1 MTGDRI
7 ATFQQLLAA
16 NPDDAFAR
24 YGLAMEYRRLGN
36 PQMALEE
43 FDRLREHQPGYTAGY
58 QMAAQLLMERGDV
71 SGARERLQQGIA
83 CAQAEN
89 NTRAAREMHGMLEE
103 AEGYAE

>member
-7 ATFQQLLAA
+7 ATFQQLLDA

-36 PQMALEE
+36 SQMALEE
-43 FDRLREHQPGYTAGY
+43 FERLRHRQPGYTAGY
-58 QMAAQLLMERGDV
+58 QMAAQLLLERGDLAA
-71 SGARERLQQGIA
+71 ARERLRQGIA

-89 NTRAAREMHGMLEE
+89 NARAEREMHGMLEE
-103 AEGYAE
+103 AEGYPE